1 MSEVVGLLLL
11 AGAAVSAWRATRRT
25 QASLAVPGRRD
36 AARRRRPRP
45 GGRRKV
51 QRRSRR
57 WLSLSVLL
65 FLVGG
70 IVLGDAVDELGA
82 KDATRAQG
90 SARADQPRPA
100 ATTPTPGR
108 GSAAETDAPASR
120 TSRDG
125 DRTPGAAP
133 EIPETGSGRFS
144 VAGLGPAAP
153 DGSGREITYSVEV
166 EGGLPYSAN
175 DVAGFVDDVLS
186 DGRGWTSVTTEEFR
200 RVATGSMFR
209 IRLATP
215 GTTDQ
220 LCRPLDTGGRLSCR
234 NGEMVVLNAWRWAHG
249 AGAYGSDLVRYRTY
263 LVNHEFGHAL
273 GNGHA
278 SCPGFGETSPV
289 MSQQTKGLGGCRANP
304 WPTAADGKQGVTR

>member
-1 MSEVVGLLLL
+1 MLSEIVGLLLL
-11 AGAAVSAWRATRRT
+11 AGAAVSAWRATHPT
-25 QASLAVPGRRD
+25 QASLAIPARRD

-45 GGRRKV
+45 GARRKV
-51 QRRSRR
+51 RRRSRR
-57 WLSLSVLL
+57 WLSLSAIL
-65 FLVGG
+65 FLAGG

-120 TSRDG
+120 TSRTD

-133 EIPETGSGRFS
+133 ALPESGSGRFS
-144 VAGLGPAAP
+144 VAGVGPAAP
-153 DGSGREITYSVEV
+153 DGSGRELTYSVEV
-166 EGGLPYSAN
+166 EEGLPYSAN

-186 DGRGWTSVTTEEFR
+186 DGRGWTSVTTETFR
-200 RVATGSMFR
+200 RVSTGSKFR

-220 LCRPLDTGGRLSCR
+220 LCRPLATGGRLSCR
-234 NGEMVVLNAWRWAHG
+234 NGEMIVLNSWRWAHG
-249 AGAYGSDLVRYRTY
+249 ANAYGSDLARYRTY

-273 GNGHA
+273 GNGHEA
-278 SCPGFGETSPV
+278 CPGVGETSPV

-304 WPTAADGKQGVTR
+304 WPTATEGNKA